1 MKIGHQMKVLLTITA
16 SLLLL
21 SNGIGAIYGG
31 WQLIN
36 HPDGSS
42 LQLSLSW
49 LARTPF
55 TDYYMP
61 GIILFLANGVLSLFV
76 FAIQYVNYRY
86 FPRLVVFQ
94 GAVLTGWI
102 IMQMWLMQTVHIMQI
117 VLGAVGIALMLVG
130 TFLIKENRV
139 KP

>member
-1 MKIGHQMKVLLTITA
+1 MKVLLTITA

-21 SNGIGAIYGG
+21 LTGVGALYGG

-42 LQLSLSW
+42 LQLSLNW

-55 TDYYMP
+55 PDYCMP
-61 GIILFLANGVLSLFV
+61 GIILFIANGLLNMLV
-76 FAIQYVNYRY
+76 FATQYFNFRY

-102 IMQMWLMQTVHIMQI
+102 AVQMWLMQTVHILQI

-130 TFLIKENRV
+130 SLLIKENRT

>member
-1 MKIGHQMKVLLTITA
+1 MKVLLTITA

-21 SNGIGAIYGG
+21 STGIGAIYGG

-42 LQLSLSW
+42 LQLSLNW

-55 TDYYMP
+55 SDYYIP
-61 GIILFLANGVLSLFV
+61 GIILFIANGVLSLFV
-76 FAIQYVNYRY
+76 FATQYVNYRY

-102 IMQMWLMQTVHIMQI
+102 IIQMWLMQTIHILQI
-117 VLGAVGIALMLVG
+117 ALGAVGIALMLVG